1 MRFIGIMTFVV
12 AVVLSPLAGAQ
23 SSSALENPIGKITS
37 ATGLLTI
44 EHAVAVVVSAN
55 LQPGPA
61 PAKLDDFVYQKDI
74 VRTGPDGK
82 ATITFTDG
90 TAFNLSSN
98 AQMELNEFVYDPKG
112 QSNSTM
118 FSLVKGT
125 FTFAAGKVATTGD
138 MKFNTPVGTMGIR
151 GTAPRVEILNDG
163 TVKFST
169 LVESKKGASASVEPQ
184 KTAPRTPRRAKNEE
198 TVIPSSPQQA
208 AAYNK
213 LFRNE
218 VTICRGC

>member
-1 MRFIGIMTFVV
+1 
-12 AVVLSPLAGAQ
+12 
-23 SSSALENPIGKITS
+23 
-37 ATGLLTI
+37 
-44 EHAVAVVVSAN
+44 
-55 LQPGPA
+55 
-61 PAKLDDFVYQKDI
+61 
-74 VRTGPDGK
+74 
-82 ATITFTDG
+82 
-90 TAFNLSSN
+90 
-98 AQMELNEFVYDPKG
+98 MELNEFVYDPKG

-125 FTFAAGKVATTGD
+125 FTFAAGKVATTGN

-169 LVESKKGASASVEPQ
+169 LVESKRGASAETQ
-184 KTAPRTPRRAKNEE
+184 KTAPGTPRRANNEG
-198 TVIPSSPQQA
+198 TSSPQQA

>member
-1 MRFIGIMTFVV
+1 MTFVV

-112 QSNSTM
+112 NSNSTM

-151 GTAPRVEILNDG
+151 GTAPRVEIGNDG

-169 LVESKKGASASVEPQ
+169 LVESKRGASAETQ
-184 KTAPRTPRRAKNEE
+184 KTAPGTPRRAKRANNEG

>member
-1 MRFIGIMTFVV
+1 MTFVV

-23 SSSALENPIGKITS
+23 SSNALEDPIGKIMS
-37 ATGLLTI
+37 ATGLVTI

-112 QSNSTM
+112 HSNSTM

-169 LVESKKGASASVEPQ
+169 LVESKKGASVESE
-184 KTAPRTPRRAKNEE
+184 KTAPGTPRRAKRANNEG

>member
-1 MRFIGIMTFVV
+1 MTFVV

-151 GTAPRVEILNDG
+151 GTAPRVEIGNDG

-169 LVESKKGASASVEPQ
+169 LVESKRGASAETQ
-184 KTAPRTPRRAKNEE
+184 KTAPGTPRRAKRANNEG

>member
-1 MRFIGIMTFVV
+1 MRSRIQLVK
-12 AVVLSPLAGAQ
+12 SRAQ
-23 SSSALENPIGKITS
+23 P
-37 ATGLLTI
+37 GLVTI

-61 PAKLDDFVYQKDI
+61 PAKPDDFVYQKDI

-112 QSNSTM
+112 HSNSTM

-138 MKFNTPVGTMGIR
+138 MKFNTPVGTMGIC

-169 LVESKKGASASVEPQ
+169 LVESKKGASAETE
-184 KTAPRTPRRAKNEE
+184 KTAPGTPRRAKRANNEG
-198 TVIPSSPQQA
+198 TVIRVASAGRRVQQA
-208 AAYNK
+208 VS
-213 LFRNE
+213 E
-218 VTICRGC
+218 